1 VKRRG
6 RPSLPLGTAALHV
19 VSCKVSE
26 DELAAIQQAAEDEG
40 ETVSEWAREALGEK
54 ATEAAATKGRKA
66 KS

>member
-1 VKRRG
+1 
-6 RPSLPLGTAALHV
+6 
-19 VSCKVSE
+19 VSE

-40 ETVSEWAREALGEK
+40 ETVSEWAREALDEK